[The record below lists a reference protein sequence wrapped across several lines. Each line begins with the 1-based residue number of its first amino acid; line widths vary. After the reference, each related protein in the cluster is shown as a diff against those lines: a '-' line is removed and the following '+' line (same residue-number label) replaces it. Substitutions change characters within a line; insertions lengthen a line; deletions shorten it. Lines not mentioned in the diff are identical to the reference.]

1 MKDDIV
7 FYKATNVYIAAIK
20 EWDEDFTELHWNVY
34 LINNLDQPIHTVFVV
49 SRGKSDSL
57 KTSTLRHFFKDI
69 APKSSSK
76 VEFIV
81 PEVLNFT
88 NEYLIS
94 FFIGNRI
101 YERKFTFNPGTINE
115 NNIIDLPVM
124 EEEGILAL

>member
-1 MKDDIV
+1 MKEDIV
-7 FYKATNVYIAAIK
+7 FYKATNVHIAAIK
-20 EWDEDFTELHWNVY
+20 EWDKDFTGLHWNVY
-34 LINNLDQPIHTVFVV
+34 LINNLDKPIHTVFVL
-49 SRGKSDSL
+49 SRGKSEEM

-76 VEFIV
+76 VEFIA

-94 FFIGNRI
+94 YFIDNRI
-101 YERKFTFNPGTINE
+101 YERKFIFNPGAINE